1 VRRVWRRVH
10 VGVDDHPLLASPNQ
24 PMDVVLLFPGQGS
37 QKPGMGKD
45 LADAFPQAKNV
56 FDEVDDALG
65 FKLSTLCFD
74 GPADDLTAT
83 LNAQPAL
90 LTHGAAVWAVM
101 KSALGDRVKAAAGH
115 SLGEHTAYHA
125 AGSTTLS
132 DAARL
137 VRRRG
142 QLMYETG
149 VTRPGAMAAVLGKL
163 DDSIESLCELAT
175 RSAGRVVPANY
186 NTAEQIVVSG
196 EVAGVE
202 RLMEL
207 AKLNGAKRAVR
218 LPVSGA
224 FHSPLMEPAV
234 GGFAE
239 AVQSTEFAE
248 PAFPVY
254 SNVTEGPS
262 SSAQDARE
270 LLVKQLTAPVK
281 WAGEITK
288 LAAAFPGALF
298 VEMGPGN
305 VLTGLLTRIVP
316 SAKGIACGTPTD
328 IDKLTQQLTQ

>member
-1 VRRVWRRVH
+1 
-10 VGVDDHPLLASPNQ
+10 
-24 PMDVVLLFPGQGS
+24 MDVVLLFPGQGS

-45 LADAFPQAKNV
+45 LADAYPEARRV

-65 FKLSTLCFD
+65 FRLSELCFE

-90 LTHGAAVWAVM
+90 LTHGAAVWAVV
-101 KSALGDRVKAAAGH
+101 KSALGDRVRAAGGH

-125 AGSTTLS
+125 AGSTTLT

-137 VRRRG
+137 VRTRG

-149 VTRPGAMAAVLGKL
+149 VTRPGAMAAILGKL
-163 DDSIESLCELAT
+163 DDSIESLCELAM
-175 RSAGRVVPANY
+175 RSAGLVVPANY

-196 EVAGVE
+196 EVSGVE
-202 RLMEL
+202 RVMAL
-207 AKLNGAKRAVR
+207 AKENGAKRAVR

-234 GGFAE
+234 AGFE
-239 AVQSTEFAE
+239 AAVNETEFAE
-248 PAFPVY
+248 PAFPVF
-254 SNVTEGPS
+254 SNVTEEPS
-262 SSAQDARE
+262 GSSANARE

-281 WAGEITK
+281 WFGEVTK
-288 LAAAFPGALF
+288 MAAKFPGALF
-298 VEMGPGN
+298 VELGPGN

-316 SAKGIACGTPTD
+316 AAQGIAVGTPAD
-328 IDKLTQQLTQ
+328 VDKLITQLAT